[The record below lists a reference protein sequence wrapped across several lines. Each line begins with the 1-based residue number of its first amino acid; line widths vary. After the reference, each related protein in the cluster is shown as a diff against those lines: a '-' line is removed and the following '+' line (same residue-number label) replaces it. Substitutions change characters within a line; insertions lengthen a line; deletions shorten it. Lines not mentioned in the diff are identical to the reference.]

1 MRKFPEEIATKQD
14 VENIINY
21 HPEYH
26 KQLKEVLQRAYDE
39 LDEADQV
46 ISNDID
52 PNTGEMVNVKT
63 KKVKKEKMK
72 FKDIGFQNKI
82 ALKEVIV
89 RLSMKNIR
97 GEKLPGR

>member
-39 LDEADQV
+39 TDEATQV
-46 ISNDID
+46 ISYDID
-52 PNTGEMVNVKT
+52 PVTNEMINIKT

-72 FKDIGFQNKI
+72 LKDIGFQNKV
-82 ALKEVIV
+82 ALKEVIDDQ
-89 RLSMKNIR
+89 LLI
-97 GEKLPGR
+97 

>member
-14 VENIINY
+14 VENIINH

-72 FKDIGFQNKI
+72 FKDIVFKDKTE
-82 ALKEVIV
+82 LKKVIDQ
-89 RLSMKNIR
+89 LKQQQDFII
-97 GEKLPGR
+97 

>member
-39 LDEADQV
+39 PEDADQV
-46 ISNDID
+46 ISNDTD

-72 FKDIGFQNKI
+72 LKDIGFQNKK
-82 ALKEVIV
+82 ALKEVIDQLV
-89 RLSMKNIR
+89 I
-97 GEKLPGR
+97 